1 MERMSTLTTESR
13 NDLHLTSTGVGHAV
27 RETVQFPPPDF
38 KVNYL
43 DSFFSDNYTTVSFPT
58 ATFPRRRQWGRGLEI
73 HTGGEFVCRMRYQ
86 PHSGLLALFLGS
98 NTAHALHCVEKKV

>member
-38 KVNYL
+38 KVSYL
-43 DSFFSDNYTTVSFPT
+43 DSFFSDNYYS
-58 ATFPRRRQWGRGLEI
+58 ATCPRRGGGGGGGGGGWLET
-73 HTGGEFVCRMRYQ
+73 HAGGKLYVGCATN
-86 PHSGLLALFLGS
+86 LILG
-98 NTAHALHCVEKKV
+98 C